1 VIRTAVITLVSGRQ
15 QHLVNQHRALTGS
28 TILPDRYVVV
38 AIDDEDVLRW
48 DPPGPLRPHVVPLP
62 ADPDGLPLARA
73 RNLGARTAVERGA
86 ELLIFLDVDCLPSVG
101 LVAAYAAT
109 AAADETAGH
118 LLCGPV
124 AYLPPP
130 PPAGY
135 DLAAVADLADPHPGR
150 PAPAPGE
157 VVVDRDGH
165 RLFWSLSFALSTG
178 TWATI
183 GGFDEAYVG
192 YGGEDT
198 DFGQRAAVCGVP
210 LTWVGAARAH
220 HQFHPVSDP
229 PVEHVGDIVRNAG
242 IFHDRWGF
250 WPMETWLDAFAD
262 RGLVQQDGRGRYV
275 RAEVGTHRVDTKEQR

>member
-15 QHLVNQHRALTGS
+15 QHLVNQHRALIGS

-38 AIDDEDVLRW
+38 AIDDEDVPGW
-48 DPPGPLRPHVVPLP
+48 DPPGPLRPHVVPLS
-62 ADPDGLPLARA
+62 ADPAGLPLARA
-73 RNLGARTAVERGA
+73 RNLGARTAAELGA
-86 ELLIFLDVDCLPSVG
+86 ELLIFLDVDCLPSAE

-130 PPAGY
+130 PAAGY
-135 DLAAVADLADPHPGR
+135 DLATVADLADPHPGR

-178 TWATI
+178 TWTTV

-198 DFGQRAAVCGVP
+198 DFGQRAARCGVP

-229 PVEHVGDIVRNAG
+229 PVEHVEDIVRNAG